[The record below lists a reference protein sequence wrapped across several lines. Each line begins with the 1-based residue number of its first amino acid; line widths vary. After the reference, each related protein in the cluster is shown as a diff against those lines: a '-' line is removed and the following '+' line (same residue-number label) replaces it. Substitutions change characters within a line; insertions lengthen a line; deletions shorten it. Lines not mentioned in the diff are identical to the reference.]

1 MSPVASTQYV
11 PNMGQCDYMIPPC
24 DISFLYPDKQP
35 HALPIS
41 LWVKYVDEPI
51 PSTSR
56 HWAIVWKVPHSPHG
70 APTSTQAF
78 RHLHITRERDRKGTP
93 CTHLTNW
100 GPMTKAVT
108 PDDLTRSR
116 LIHIADVDLQGR
128 KRLEEIAS
136 ATPVVVPDGI
146 WNCQDWTLTVL
157 QTAVEEGVLPSDL
170 DVEDVKATAL
180 SY

>member
-1 MSPVASTQYV
+1 
-11 PNMGQCDYMIPPC
+11 
-24 DISFLYPDKQP
+24 
-35 HALPIS
+35 
-41 LWVKYVDEPI
+41 
-51 PSTSR
+51 
-56 HWAIVWKVPHSPHG
+56 
-70 APTSTQAF
+70 
-78 RHLHITRERDRKGTP
+78 
-93 CTHLTNW
+93 
-100 GPMTKAVT
+100 MTKAVT

-116 LIHIADVDLQGR
+116 LIHLADVDLQGR